1 MLSDNSSYTI
11 SASDGINLF
20 IRDYS
25 IKTSNKVI
33 LIIHG
38 LGEHS
43 GRYINLIQDFNDKN
57 ISVFTIDIRGH
68 GKSEGKRGHSPFYK
82 QLMSDIRYFIKHVT
96 NKILNQKYYLYGH
109 SMGGNLVIN
118 YSFQKD
124 EKINGIIATS
134 PCIKPAINPPRIK
147 LFMAKLFQKLIPSL
161 TLNNGLD
168 INGISRNVQVVED
181 YVNDPLN
188 HDQISIQ
195 LGLDIINSGNYAL
208 ENSQDI
214 TVPMLIFHGEKDRL
228 TSYNSSKELAEN
240 SGSNIKFIG
249 FKDAYHEI
257 HNEPEKEELLKNIF
271 NWINSLDS
279 RFK

>member
-1 MLSDNSSYTI
+1 MLSDNTSYTI

-20 IRDYS
+20 IRNHS
-25 IKTSNKVI
+25 VKNSNKVI
-33 LIIHG
+33 LLIHG

-43 GRYINLIQDFNDKN
+43 GRYLNLIQDFNNKN

-68 GKSEGKRGHSPFYK
+68 GKSEGKRGHSPFYE
-82 QLMSDIRYFIKHVT
+82 QLMSDIRYFIEHVT
-96 NKILNQKYYLYGH
+96 NKTSNQKYFLYGH

-118 YSFQKD
+118 YSLQKD

-147 LFMAKLFQKLIPSL
+147 LFMAKLFQKLMPSL

-168 INGISRNVQVVED
+168 INGISRNLQVVED

-188 HDQISIQ
+188 HDKMSVQ
-195 LGLDIINSGNYAL
+195 LGLDIISSGIHAL

-214 TVPMLIFHGEKDRL
+214 TVPMLVFHGEKDRL
-228 TSYNSSKELAEN
+228 TSYDSSEELVEN
-240 SGSNIKFIG
+240 SGSNVKFIG

-257 HNEPEKEELLKNIF
+257 HNEPEKEELLRNIF
-271 NWINSLDS
+271 DWINSINE
-279 RFK
+279 